1 MKQFILQM
9 LTAEGEQQPSSKRFI
24 TFLAFLLLATGFI
37 AELFFEKKLNPQT
50 LDVIMYVVLGGLG
63 FTATEK
69 FVSKEEK

>member
-1 MKQFILQM
+1 MKKFMIQM

-24 TFLAFLLLATGFI
+24 TFLAFILLATGFI
-37 AELFFEKKLNPQT
+37 AELFFEKRLNPQT
-50 LDVIMYVVLGGLG
+50 LDVIMYIVLGGLG

>member
-1 MKQFILQM
+1 MIQM

-50 LDVIMYVVLGGLG
+50 LDAIMYIVLGGLG

>member
-1 MKQFILQM
+1 VKQFILQM

>member
-1 MKQFILQM
+1 M

-50 LDVIMYVVLGGLG
+50 FDVIMYVVLGGLG

-69 FVSKEEK
+69 FVTKEEK